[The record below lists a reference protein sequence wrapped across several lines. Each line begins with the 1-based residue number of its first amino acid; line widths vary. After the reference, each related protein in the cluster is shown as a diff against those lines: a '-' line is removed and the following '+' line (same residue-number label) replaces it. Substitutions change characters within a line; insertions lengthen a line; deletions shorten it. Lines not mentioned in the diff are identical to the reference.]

1 MEKIYYYKRSSGTWV
16 FCVEGQTIVKQDT
29 FKGAQYHRMLRFAKK
44 ELWRL
49 YLDLPEDFEKIK
61 KIFFTPEYWEGR
73 DWKTED
79 DL

>member
-1 MEKIYYYKRSSGTWV
+1 MEKIYYYKRSSGAWV
-16 FCVEGQTIVKQDT
+16 FLVDGQTIVKDDA

-61 KIFFTPEYWEGR
+61 QSFFTPEYWKNR
-73 DWKTED
+73 DWKKEED
-79 DL
+79 L